1 MFVILTLILCIFLAL
16 IPNVLYLV
24 CYIVALPFHYHLP
37 YRFFGYT
44 TLTLVA
50 VCVGLLLYGNLIGR
64 FLHQVKRVN
73 YVNADVPNHFVGYQ
87 IVHISDLHLDSWKGH
102 SRQLEKRINEIN
114 ALNPDLICFTGDMVS
129 MSASEVEP
137 NLEILRK
144 LKAKDGVVSV
154 LGNHDYMP
162 YSRLSAEQR
171 TLAID
176 TIVRSQRNELGWKLL
191 LNEHF
196 VLQRGTDSIK
206 IIGCENQSV
215 GAHSVV
221 QRGDLAKAMGEQ
233 KTGEFQLLLTHDPSH
248 WRREVLDKTTIQLT
262 LSGHTHAMQFRIF
275 GWTPSRWLYP
285 ECDGLYT
292 ENNQTLYVNIGL
304 GGTAPFRIG
313 AKPEITVI
321 TLNKQ

>member
-1 MFVILTLILCIFLAL
+1 MFVVLTLFLCIFLAL
-16 IPNVLYLV
+16 VPNVLYLV
-24 CYIVALPFHYHLP
+24 CYIIALPFHYHLP

-44 TLTLVA
+44 AITLVV
-50 VCVGLLLYGNLIGR
+50 VCASLLLYGNLIGR
-64 FLHQVKRVN
+64 FLHQVKQVN
-73 YVNADVPNHFVGYQ
+73 YVNADVPNAFVGYR

-114 ALNPDLICFTGDMVS
+114 NLNPDLICFTGDLVS
-129 MSASEVEP
+129 MSANEIEP
-137 NLEILRK
+137 NIEILKK

-162 YSRLSAEQR
+162 YSRISAEQR
-171 TLAID
+171 NEAIESV
-176 TIVRSQRNELGWKLL
+176 VRSQRNDLGWQLL
-191 LNEHF
+191 LNEH
-196 VLQRGTDSIK
+196 VMLHLGTDSIK
-206 IIGCENQSV
+206 IIGCENHSV

-221 QRGDLAKAMGEQ
+221 QRGNLARAMGEPQ
-233 KTGEFQLLLTHDPSH
+233 MAGFQVLLTHDPSH
-248 WRREVLDKTTIQLT
+248 WRHEVLEKTPIQLT

-313 AKPEITVI
+313 AIPEITLI
-321 TLNKQ
+321 TLAK